1 MCENK
6 TFGEM
11 SDDELKDHFKFSDAT
26 VYRYNGKDMSWLNV
40 KKWIESHIHPDAIND
55 QDEYVYKHVFDE
67 GRFPGIF
74 QFTEGGAQ
82 SFIKKFKPRN
92 IIDIAMATAIYRPGP
107 LKAKVDQLFLDA
119 RSGGEKG
126 IMDHPALEKVFG
138 ETFGY
143 CIFQEQIQHVAKE
156 FAGFDPIDAFKL
168 LKAIVKKVTS
178 KAGEQKTETEI
189 LQEKFI
195 NGAIENGY
203 DKDKA
208 ELLYEK
214 LKFFAQYGF
223 NKCVQFDE
231 SVIVNDNMQKKII
244 DVVPGDMIRSRDEKT
259 GQDIQVRVKAVHKN
273 GVKKLVKVMLT
284 TGEVV
289 RCTLDH
295 KFRVV
300 ETSEMLPLYE
310 ILEKKYS
317 IEVKK

>member
-1 MCENK
+1 
-6 TFGEM
+6 
-11 SDDELKDHFKFSDAT
+11 
-26 VYRYNGKDMSWLNV
+26 
-40 KKWIESHIHPDAIND
+40 
-55 QDEYVYKHVFDE
+55 
-67 GRFPGIF
+67 
-74 QFTEGGAQ
+74 
-82 SFIKKFKPRN
+82 
-92 IIDIAMATAIYRPGP
+92 
-107 LKAKVDQLFLDA
+107 
-119 RSGGEKG
+119 
-126 IMDHPALEKVFG
+126 
-138 ETFGY
+138 
-143 CIFQEQIQHVAKE
+143 
-156 FAGFDPIDAFKL
+156 L